1 VSLDD
6 RTARAWLSATIEPA
20 LPAVA
25 ALVAQVGAPDAVRA
39 LSSGRSVPG
48 LRPVHDADPGATG
61 RAVLAAAGGT
71 GMRWVCPG
79 EPEWPSALD
88 DLGSAGALH
97 RRGGVPYG
105 LWVRGDQDL
114 ATLTKQAVAVVGAR
128 ASTSYGDD
136 VAGDLGAGL
145 GDGGISV
152 ISGAAYGIDAAAHR
166 GVLAVGGGTVAVL
179 ACGADVVY
187 PRGHEGLLAWCT
199 SNGAVVS
206 EAAPG
211 AAPTKIRFL
220 ARNRLIAGLSRA
232 VVVVEASWR
241 SGSLTT
247 LKWGELLSR
256 GCLGVPGPVTSE
268 ASAGVHLALREHR
281 AELVTNAAEVRDA
294 LAPLGAA
301 PVDGVGT
308 VGLGRTRA
316 TDRLDPRELEVLEAL
331 PAGADGLT
339 PDQLSARTRLPVAA
353 VRNSLVSLAERSLAA
368 GGPQGW
374 RLAPWR
380 A

>member
-1 VSLDD
+1 MSLDN
-6 RTARAWLSATIEPA
+6 RTARAWLSVTIEPA

-25 ALVAQVGAPDAVRA
+25 ALVERVGAPEAVRA
-39 LSSGRSVPG
+39 LASGRSVPG

-61 RAVLAAAGGT
+61 RAVLASAGPAA
-71 GMRWVCPG
+71 MRWVCPG
-79 EPEWPSALD
+79 EPEWPTALD

-128 ASTSYGDD
+128 ASTAYGDD

-145 GDGGISV
+145 GDAGV
-152 ISGAAYGIDAAAHR
+152 CVVSGAAYGIDAAAHR

-187 PRGHEGLLAWCT
+187 PRGHEGLIARCAA
-199 SNGAVVS
+199 NGVIVS

-220 ARNRLIAGLSRA
+220 ARNRLIAALARA

-256 GCLGVPGPVTSE
+256 ACLGVPGPVTSD
-268 ASAGVHLALREHR
+268 ASVGVHLALREHR

-301 PVDGVGT
+301 PVDGVGA
-308 VGLGRTRA
+308 VGRGRTRV
-316 TDRLDPRELEVLEAL
+316 TDLLDPRELEVLEAL
-331 PAGADGLT
+331 PAGAAGLT
-339 PDQLSARTRLPVAA
+339 LEQLSVRTRLPLVA
-353 VRNSLVSLAERSLAA
+353 VRHSLVSLAERSLAE
-368 GGPQGW
+368 GGEQGW
-374 RLAPWR
+374 RLAPRR